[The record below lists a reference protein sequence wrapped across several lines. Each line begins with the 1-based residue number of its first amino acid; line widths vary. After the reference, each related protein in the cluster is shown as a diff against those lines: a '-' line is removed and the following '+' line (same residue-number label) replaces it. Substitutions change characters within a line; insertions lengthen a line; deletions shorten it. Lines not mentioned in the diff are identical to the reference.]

1 MRWSGFEAACP
12 RIAALARDRFTADE
26 LVMLGTIRADG
37 SPRISGNEADF
48 VDGHLFLGMMW
59 ESRKA
64 LDLRRDPRCT
74 VHSVPHTRMNPGG
87 DVKLSGTAYEV
98 SDLGVRTAY
107 RDAIRRR
114 IDWAPDEPR
123 FHLFGIDVERAAYI
137 AFGHDPVALAW
148 DVDQGFRE
156 LRHPDAGR
164 ADVTEP
170 GGEAP

>member
-1 MRWSGFEAACP
+1 MRWGEFERACP
-12 RIAALARDRFTADE
+12 RIADIAHERFAGDE
-26 LVMLGTIRADG
+26 VVLLGTLRADG
-37 SPRISGNEADF
+37 SPRISGNEPDV

-98 SDLGVRTAY
+98 TNPSLRTAY
-107 RDAIRRR
+107 REAIRRR

-123 FHLFGIDVERAAYI
+123 FHVFGIDVTRAAYI
-137 AFGHDPVALAW
+137 RFGDDREALAW
-148 DVDQGFRE
+148 DERDGFRE
-156 LRHPDAGR
+156 LPHPDDG
-164 ADVTEP
+164 P
-170 GGEAP
+170 G